1 MKLVLNQLIFV
12 FLILSS
18 FILKSQ
24 TVEESVLLGD
34 ESFSEADFYSAA
46 VYYHNA
52 LTLDSSDV
60 AIEYKYADACRLFN
74 SYKEAM
80 IWYGYVLESS
90 KAHNYPLCRFW
101 YAMMNK
107 SNGRYDEAGENF
119 QLFLNTYAKKDDFF
133 AKKAKLE
140 VSACILAKKIV
151 ENKLSLKID
160 HLVGSRINTSFSEFN
175 ALQIGDN
182 DLYFSSLRPVSEGD
196 FETFIPNAY
205 ISKIYIAKNSAKGWT
220 NIKEFEPKINDKE
233 THNANITFAKNHKRL
248 YFTKS
253 KVDNNPTLASEIFTS
268 EFKDGKWQKP
278 VKLDSKINLSG
289 YTSTQPNIFC
299 GSDYDVLYF
308 VSDRPGGFGK
318 LDIWYSIIKDGKY
331 GEPINCGSIINTMGD
346 EVTPFY
352 YEKENTLYFSSD
364 WHPGLGSFDIF
375 KSKGGLSEWSVPENI
390 GYPLNTSYN
399 DIYFS
404 VNEVDKDGY
413 LTSNRPG
420 SIYIKSETCCND
432 IYYYEWKE
440 QPKQVSVVEVVKKD
454 TVKLE
459 IEETIK
465 QLLPLTL
472 YFHNDEPDPRSTNTS
487 TNKNYKTT
495 LSDYYSMENKYK
507 EEYSKGL
514 SGKDKTKAENDIK
527 DFFENFVA
535 KGFSNLQLFAE
546 LLLLDL
552 EKGSHVNIK
561 IKGYCSPLNTSE
573 YNLNLAKRRI
583 QSLKNYLKEYNDGV
597 FIKYLESKS
606 ADSGK
611 LRILED
617 PIGKAMASPFV
628 SDNPNDQRNSV
639 YSRAAALERKIQII
653 LYESDGAKAGSD
665 TTINYPGAKFEK
677 LTYDFG
683 SIKKGDKVSKTVYY
697 ENTGDGNLII
707 QNIETSSNSLSVDW
721 SQSPVPPGGRGKI
734 VINFFA
740 NTGSGMKT
748 ETCTIL
754 SNTKKGKDML
764 TITAKIPEK

>member
-1 MKLVLNQLIFV
+1 LLLNAV
-12 FLILSS
+12 C
-18 FILKSQ
+18 LKSQ
-24 TVEESVLLGD
+24 TVDEFILMGD

-52 LTLDSSDV
+52 LTIDSTDITT
-60 AIEYKYADACRLFN
+60 AYKYADASRLFN

-80 IWYGYVLESS
+80 HWYGYVLESN
-90 KAHNYPLCRFW
+90 KADNFPICRFW
-101 YAMMNK
+101 FALMNK
-107 SNGRYDEAGENF
+107 SNARYDEAHENF
-119 QLFLNTYAKKDDFF
+119 QLFLEKYNKKDDYFF
-133 AKKAKLE
+133 KKANIELNACLE
-140 VSACILAKKIV
+140 AKKIT
-151 ENKLSLKID
+151 ENKLPVKID
-160 HLVGSRINTSFSEFN
+160 HLAGTSINTSFSEFN

-182 DLYFSSLRPVSEGD
+182 ELYFSSLRPVSEGD

-205 ISKIYIAKNSAKGWT
+205 ISKIYSAKNSAKGWT
-220 NIKEFEPKINDKE
+220 NIKEFDPKINDKE
-233 THNANITFAKNHKRL
+233 SHNANITFYKNHKKL

-268 EFKDGKWQKP
+268 EFKDGKWLKP
-278 VKLDSKINLSG
+278 VKLDKNINMPG
-289 YTSTQPNIFC
+289 YTCTQPNIFS
-299 GSDYDVLYF
+299 GPDYDVLYF

-331 GEPINCGSIINTMGD
+331 GDPINCGSIINTMGD

-352 YEKENTLYFSSD
+352 YEKDNTLFFSSD
-364 WHPGLGSFDIF
+364 WHPGLGGHDIF
-375 KSKGGLSEWSVPENI
+375 KSKGGLSEWTIPVNI
-390 GYPLNTSYN
+390 GYPINTSYN

-440 QPKQVSVVEVVKKD
+440 QPKQITAVQVIKKD

-472 YFHNDEPDPRSTNTS
+472 YFHNDEPDPRSTNT
-487 TNKNYKTT
+487 TTGKNYKTT
-495 LSDYYSMENKYK
+495 LAEYYSMENKYK

-514 SGKDKTKAENDIK
+514 SGKDKTKAENDIS
-527 DFFENFVA
+527 DFFENYVA

-561 IKGYCSPLNTSE
+561 IKGYCSPLNTTD

-583 QSLKNYLKEYNDGV
+583 QSLKNYLTEYNNGV
-597 FIKYLESKS
+597 FNKYLEGKA
-606 ADSGK
+606 ADSGR

-653 LYESDGAKAGSD
+653 LYESEGAKAGSD
-665 TTINYPGAKFEK
+665 TAINYPGAKFDK
-677 LTYDFG
+677 SAYDFG
-683 SIKKGDKVSKTVYY
+683 SIKKGEKISKIVFY
-697 ENTGDGNLII
+697 ENTGDGNLVI

-740 NTGSGMKT
+740 NTNSGVKT

-764 TITAKIPEK
+764 TVTAKILDK